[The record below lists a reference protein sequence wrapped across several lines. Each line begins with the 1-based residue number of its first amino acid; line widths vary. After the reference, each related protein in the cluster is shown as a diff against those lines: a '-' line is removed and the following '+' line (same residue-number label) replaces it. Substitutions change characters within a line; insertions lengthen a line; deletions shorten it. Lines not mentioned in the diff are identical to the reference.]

1 MLGLL
6 LLVVVVRFWSWCWL
20 RHLSF
25 IISEDASTPSLSLNV
40 PLLVESSLVLSL
52 EECLPRRILILQT
65 GLLCQ
70 LTLVSERLSFTVA
83 LCDQLLLLAEV
94 FFLFLL
100 VLFFPFL
107 ELEIGDFAV
116 LLSHAIFD
124 CEGLTAILLSQLVA
138 PLDALQLF
146 GRTLGW
152 PVCLTRSLGLD
163 TTV

>member
-1 MLGLL
+1 MVIG
-6 LLVVVVRFWSWCWL
+6 FWSRGWL

-52 EECLPRRILILQT
+52 EECFPRCILIFQT
-65 GLLCQ
+65 SLLGQ
-70 LTLVSERLSFTVA
+70 LTLVSEHFSFTVA
-83 LCDQLLLLAEV
+83 LCNQLLLFAEV

-138 PLDALQLF
+138 PLNTLQLF
-146 GRTLGW
+146 GRTFRW
-152 PVCLTRSLGLD
+152 PICLTRPLRFD